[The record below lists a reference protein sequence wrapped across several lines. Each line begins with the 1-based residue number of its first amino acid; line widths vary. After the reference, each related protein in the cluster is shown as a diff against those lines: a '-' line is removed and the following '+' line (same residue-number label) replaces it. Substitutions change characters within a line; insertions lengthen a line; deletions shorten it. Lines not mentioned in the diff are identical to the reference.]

1 MGDLTVMQKQE
12 IARGAQAMGA
22 MVGRQAK
29 KRAEKLTSPL
39 TTLSFW
45 GQALSVAAFIAALVF
60 AGLMAFDAS
69 RVVVDQ
75 GRAAIVA
82 RDTVNIRQAATTSS
96 AVVTQAHSGDNFTIS
111 GTEGSWTKVR
121 LADDKSSGWILSSLI
136 DTKTARTM
144 VVSYDMKGYFTALL
158 ICLAILFFA
167 LRMKRVGAPLTQ
179 AGAKVNPN
187 ETLLINKE

>member
-22 MVGRQAK
+22 IVGRQARK
-29 KRAEKLTSPL
+29 KAEKLTSPL
-39 TTLSFW
+39 TTLNFW
-45 GQALSVAAFIAALVF
+45 GQALSVAAFIATLVC
-60 AGLMAFDAS
+60 AGLMIFDAS
-69 RVVVDQ
+69 RVSVDQ
-75 GRAAIVA
+75 GRAATVA
-82 RDTVNIRQAATTSS
+82 RETVNIRQAPTTGS
-96 AVVTQAHSGDNFTIS
+96 AVVTRAHEGDSFTIS
-111 GTEGSWTKVR
+111 GTEGSWIKVH
-121 LADDKSSGWILSSLI
+121 LAEGKGSGWISSSLV

-179 AGAKVNPN
+179 QGAKVNPN
-187 ETLLINKE
+187 ETLLVDRK

>member
-45 GQALSVAAFIAALVF
+45 GQILSVAAFIAALVF

-69 RVVVDQ
+69 RVNVDR
-75 GRAAIVA
+75 GRAAVVS
-82 RDTVNIRQAATTSS
+82 REVVNIRQAPTTGS
-96 AVVTQAHSGDNFTIS
+96 AVVTQAHSGDRFIITGI
-111 GTEGSWTKVR
+111 EGRWTKVVF
-121 LADDKSSGWILSSLI
+121 AEGKGSGWIASNLI
-136 DTKTARTM
+136 DTKTAKTM

-158 ICLAILFFA
+158 ICIAVLFFA
-167 LRMKRVGAPLTQ
+167 LRMKRVGAPLAQ
-179 AGAKVNPN
+179 AGIKSNPN
-187 ETLLINKE
+187 ETLLVNKD